1 MDLFALFRP
10 RVILVERQGLLV
22 GLVTVKDILRTIV
35 AVQSD
40 DPSWENENISGLF
53 EEARAW
59 LFGSVHH
66 ALTPFRNILR
76 TFS

>member
-1 MDLFALFRP
+1 M
-10 RVILVERQGLLV
+10 ILVERHGVLV

-40 DPSWENENISGLF
+40 DISWENQNIGGLF

-59 LFGSVHH
+59 LFGSVHQ
-66 ALTPFRNILR
+66 ALAPFQNILR